1 MKKYIYYIM
10 MASLLALVGCQ
21 QEELVNDNNTPVE
34 GEKVIL
40 TANIQGSTQTRVALT
55 PATDANNQPII
66 KVEWDQSGE
75 SFRVSSNSASPNSYT
90 TFTQIEGTNQ
100 FEGTLPNIASN
111 ESYIAFYGYDLR
123 DQYET
128 LDAVFAEQ
136 DGTLDQDKL
145 YMMAQF
151 SDPSQPIQ
159 FQHTMAILKPTFTVD
174 GNDINNTITEIKMGG
189 IACPVG
195 SGNLEGIDTITITPS
210 SSVTALDEDIYIHLC
225 VPGNDYSTFYSAGRE
240 FTFTVTAGGKNYTG
254 SLIIPSNMHIE
265 SGKLYTAEIELEN
278 SGALV
283 EITLPDGVVATKVS
297 LYDSTNGALI
307 ECKEAPF
314 NELPSFEVPIT
325 IGGGLVLVETDK
337 PEDVYKVDLS
347 KEGQSF
353 SIGALTKATKTG
365 QSDEVNYAGWNG
377 DMLIFYGEGEMQ
389 NYTETYNPHYAYTYS
404 KGLILEGVTNVGSY
418 TFRFNTNRIK
428 SVVISNTVTSI
439 GEAAF
444 NNCQNLINV
453 TIPNTVTSIGK
464 MAFKLCK
471 NLESVNIPNG
481 IKSIEESTFG
491 SCTKLQSIVI
501 PETVT
506 SIAKEAFIWCKVLTS
521 IEIPSSVRTIGIQA
535 FDECSALASLTL
547 SEGLE
552 TIGEKAFFN
561 CPCLTSVIIPSTVS
575 SLGNY
580 AFYNTNM
587 EDVTCLPTTPP
598 ACFYPFGEWQL
609 DNLYVPE
616 SSIETY
622 KKHNSTSGWGQYWR
636 KIKPIPSSGE

>member
-75 SFRVSSNSASPNSYT
+75 SFRVLSNSVSQNSYT

-111 ESYIAFYGYDLR
+111 ESYIAIYGYDLQA
-123 DQYET
+123 QYNT
-128 LDAVFAEQ
+128 LDAVFEEQ

-145 YMMAQF
+145 YMLAQF

-189 IACPVG
+189 IAYPGG
-195 SGNLEGIDTITITPS
+195 SGKLEGNETITITPS
-210 SSVTALDEDIYIHLC
+210 SPATALGKDIYIHLC
-225 VPGNDYSTFYSAGRE
+225 VADNDYSTFYSAGRE

-265 SGKLYTAEIELEN
+265 SGKLYTAEIELED

-314 NELPSFEVPIT
+314 NGRPSFEVPIT

-353 SIGALTKATKTG
+353 SIGDLTKATKTG
-365 QSDEVNYAGWNG
+365 KSNKVNYAGWNG
-377 DMLIFYGEGEMQ
+377 DMLIFYGEGEME
-389 NYTETYNPHYAYTYS
+389 NYTQNNNPFNLTYY

-418 TFRFNTNRIK
+418 TFFKKTLNNSGNSVN

-439 GEAAF
+439 GNHAF
-444 NNCQNLINV
+444 LQCR
-453 TIPNTVTSIGK
+453 K
-464 MAFKLCK
+464 
-471 NLESVNIPNG
+471 LESVNIPNG
-481 IKSIEESTFG
+481 IKSIGERTFA
-491 SCTKLQSIVI
+491 SCSILQSIVI

-506 SIAKEAFIWCKVLTS
+506 SIAKEAFAWCYELAS
-521 IEIPSSVRTIGIQA
+521 IEIPKSVKTIGEAA
-535 FDECSALASLTL
+535 FDECTDLASLTL
-547 SEGLE
+547 SEGLL
-552 TIGEKAFFN
+552 TIGKNAFHK
-561 CPCLTSVIIPSTVS
+561 CVSLTSVIIPSTVS
-575 SLGNY
+575 SLGDY
-580 AFYNTNM
+580 AFYSNDM
-587 EDVTCLPTTPP
+587 KIKDVTCLPTNPP
-598 ACFYPFGEWQL
+598 ACYYPFSEWAL
-609 DNLYVPE
+609 VNLYVPE

>member
-40 TANIQGSTQTRVALT
+40 TANIAGSTDTKVSLT
-55 PATDANNQPII
+55 PDTDAEGHPIV
-66 KVEWDQSGE
+66 KVDWKESGE
-75 SFRVSSNSASPNSYT
+75 TFEVYGSSGTSS
-90 TFTQIEGTNQ
+90 TFTQIAGTNQ
-100 FEGTLPNIASN
+100 FEGTLP
-111 ESYIAFYGYDLR
+111 ESTNGEYGAIYGNLNS
-123 DQYET
+123 
-128 LDAVFAEQ
+128 LDEQ
-136 DGTLDQDKL
+136 NGGLGQSTANDSPVLMSAMFGSSSSSITFKH
-145 YMMAQF
+145 A
-151 SDPSQPIQ
+151 
-159 FQHTMAILKPTFTVD
+159 TAILKPTFKVD
-174 GNDINNTITEIKMGG
+174 GDNINNTITQILMGKVAKANSDG
-189 IACPVG
+189 A
-195 SGNLEGIDTITITPS
+195 GNGYNNVEITITPA
-210 SSVTALDEDIYIHLC
+210 VLDNIYIHLL
-225 VPGNDYSTFYSAGRE
+225 VFPQVYIAGHE

-265 SGKLYTAEIELEN
+265 SGKLYTAEIELED
-278 SGALV
+278 SGARV

-314 NELPSFEVPIT
+314 NGRPSFEVPIT

-353 SIGALTKATKTG
+353 SIGDLTKATKTG
-365 QSDEVNYAGWNG
+365 QSNEVNYAGWNG

-389 NYTETYNPHYAYTYS
+389 NYTQDNNPFNLTYY

-418 TFRFNTNRIK
+418 TFFKKTLNNSGNSVN

-439 GEAAF
+439 GNHAF
-444 NNCQNLINV
+444 LQCR
-453 TIPNTVTSIGK
+453 K
-464 MAFKLCK
+464 
-471 NLESVNIPNG
+471 LESVNIPNG
-481 IKSIEESTFG
+481 IKSIGERTFA
-491 SCTKLQSIVI
+491 SCSILQSIVI

-506 SIAKEAFIWCKVLTS
+506 SIAKEAFAWCYELAS
-521 IEIPSSVRTIGIQA
+521 IEIPKSVKTIGEAA
-535 FDECSALASLTL
+535 FDECTDLASLTL
-547 SEGLE
+547 SEGLLK
-552 TIGEKAFFN
+552 IGKNAFHK
-561 CPCLTSVIIPSTVS
+561 CVSLTSVIIPSTVS
-575 SLGNY
+575 SLGDY
-580 AFYNTNM
+580 AFYSNDM
-587 EDVTCLPTTPP
+587 KIKDVTCLPTNPP
-598 ACFYPFGEWQL
+598 ACYYPFSEWAL
-609 DNLYVPE
+609 VNLYVPE

>member
-75 SFRVSSNSASPNSYT
+75 SFRVLSNSPSQNSYT

-111 ESYIAFYGYDLR
+111 ESYIAIYGYDLQ
-123 DQYET
+123 DHYDT
-128 LDAVFAEQ
+128 IYDVFAEQ

-145 YMMAQF
+145 YMLAQF

-159 FQHTMAILKPTFTVD
+159 FQHTMAILKPTFKVD
-174 GNDINNTITEIKMGG
+174 GNDINNTITKIKMGG
-189 IACPVG
+189 IAYPGG
-195 SGNLEGIDTITITPS
+195 SGKLEGNETITITPS
-210 SSVTALDEDIYIHLC
+210 SPATALDEDIYIHLC

-254 SLIIPSNMHIE
+254 SLIIPTGMSIE
-265 SGKLYTAEIELEN
+265 SGKLYTAEIELED
-278 SGALV
+278 SGSLV

-314 NELPSFEVPIT
+314 NGLPSFEVPIT

-353 SIGALTKATKTG
+353 SIGDLTKATKTG

-377 DMLIFYGEGEMQ
+377 DMLIFYGKGEMK
-389 NYTETYNPHYAYTYS
+389 NYTQNNNPHYNYTYY

-418 TFRFNTNRIK
+418 TFHFSSYCLK

-444 NNCQNLINV
+444 INCRNLINV

-464 MAFKLCK
+464 MAFQQCK
-471 NLESVNIPNG
+471 KLESVNIPNG
-481 IKSIEESTFG
+481 IKSIGESTFG
-491 SCTKLQSIVI
+491 SCVKLQSIVI

-506 SIAKEAFIWCKVLTS
+506 SIGKQAFAWCYELAS
-521 IEIPSSVRTIGIQA
+521 IEIPNSVQTIGY
-535 FDECSALASLTL
+535 E
-547 SEGLE
+547 
-552 TIGEKAFFN
+552 
-561 CPCLTSVIIPSTVS
+561 
-575 SLGNY
+575 
-580 AFYNTNM
+580 AFY
-587 EDVTCLPTTPP
+587 EC
-598 ACFYPFGEWQL
+598 
-609 DNLYVPE
+609 
-616 SSIETY
+616 I
-622 KKHNSTSGWGQYWR
+622 
-636 KIKPIPSSGE
+636 